1 MMKKHFLL
9 VLLSVVTGV
18 AAVAKSPVDGANVA
32 SPART
37 SPNIILILSDDHG
50 YGDLGCYGAT
60 DLSTPVL
67 DRLAAEG
74 VRFTD
79 AHVTAPQCTPS
90 RCGLITGVHQQ
101 RLGLEANPDDHY
113 LHLFGFQD
121 GKTSTMADLLK
132 DAGYRTGMI
141 GKWHIGETLDSQ
153 PFRNGFEWCRYM
165 RGGMGYFWP
174 ANRGCQKDWNQEN
187 PPSGWWGDR
196 FRDEN
201 DIVLP
206 WEEGY
211 VTDVFTDYAI
221 DFVSAA
227 QKDGRP
233 FFLYLA
239 YNAPHW
245 PMEAPPELID
255 QFKHIEDPVRRIY
268 AAMLKSMD
276 SNIGRL
282 VETLNDLKLRKNT
295 LVVFLSDNGAPGS
308 WSHGYNAGSNGPLN
322 GFKGSLQEGGVRVPM
337 IFNWPGHLAGGQ
349 TADWP
354 VISLDLLPTF
364 LALAGAE
371 TPAEKDGVNLLPTLL
386 PTVTDAGPKHILRW
400 RYLTQWA
407 TQTAIRDGE
416 WKYYTHKGDA
426 QLYRLSDDLGERNNL
441 IKDYPEVADRLQ
453 KDLFSW
459 MQTLPPRPKWIDKLY
474 GE

>member
-1 MMKKHFLL
+1 MKKRILFILGSA
-9 VLLSVVTGV
+9 VLLCH
-18 AAVAKSPVDGANVA
+18 AAEH
-32 SPART
+32 
-37 SPNIILILSDDHG
+37 PNILLILSDDHG
-50 YGDLGCYGAT
+50 YGDLGCYGST

-67 DRLAAEG
+67 DQLAAEG
-74 VRFTD
+74 IRFTD

-113 LHLFGFQD
+113 MHLFGFQD
-121 GKTSTMADLLK
+121 GMTTTLAGLLK

-141 GKWHIGETLDSQ
+141 GKWHIGETLESQ
-153 PFRNGFEWCRYM
+153 PFSNGFEWCRYM

-174 ANRGCQKDWNQEN
+174 ANRGVQKDWNQEN
-187 PPSGWWGDR
+187 PPPGWWGDR
-196 FRDEN
+196 FRNEKDE
-201 DIVLP
+201 VVP
-206 WEEGY
+206 WEDGY
-211 VTDVFTDYAI
+211 ITDVFTDQAI
-221 DFVSAA
+221 EFVSASK
-227 QKDGRP
+227 KDERP

-245 PMEAPPELID
+245 PLEAPPELIE
-255 QFKHIEDPVRRIY
+255 QFQNIKDPQRRIY

-282 VETLNDLKLRKNT
+282 LETLDGLKIRKDT
-295 LVVFLSDNGAPGS
+295 LVVFLSDNGAPGD
-308 WSHGYNAGSNGPLN
+308 WSHGYNAGSNGVLA

-337 IFNWPGHLAGGQ
+337 IFNWPGHFEGGQ

-364 LALAGAE
+364 VSLAGAE
-371 TPAEKDGVNLLPTLL
+371 TPPEKDGVNLLPALL
-386 PTVTDAGPKHILRW
+386 PRVAKHGPKHVLHW
-400 RYLTQWA
+400 RYLTPWA
-407 TQTAIRDGE
+407 TQTAIRDGD
-416 WKYYTHKGDA
+416 WKFYTYKGEP
-426 QLYRLSDDLGERNNL
+426 QLYRLSDDLGEKHNL
-441 IKDYPEVADRLQ
+441 MEDYPEVADRLQ
-453 KDLFSW
+453 KDLASW